1 MKKLLTSDVY
11 QVRSSYMLDLT
22 GYKTVLQ
29 LYQPLIGM
37 EATALYLTLNSELDQ
52 MTLTK
57 SPSLISRLCKLSGFS
72 LNSLQESFDKLEA
85 VGLVCSYV
93 KQTNDNRYLFD
104 LKMPLSPQEFINH
117 QILDRLLKDR
127 LKDEYEKTIA
137 IFQTYN
143 VNLNDYQEMT
153 ASFTDVFE
161 IHHHEKNILKEKKY
175 KQKIQ
180 NSIENSYDLTL
191 FYQGIENL
199 QLSKKMFD
207 QEDEKIIQQLGIL
220 YHINALDMQNLVKQ
234 SMIENHL
241 NSRLLAQ
248 NCRNYYDLK
257 MPEKFTEVFH
267 KQSPLLQSEKQGE
280 SSLQK
285 HIYYLENISPY
296 DLLKDKTGGKEP
308 LKRDLQVVESV
319 LTTLQLEPGVVNV
332 LIETTLQKCNQS
344 LPKNFIEAL
353 GSQWKRKKIKTVQE
367 AIEEG
372 KAYLKYQNQQHHDW
386 DDFTKDI
393 QIVSQEKST
402 ADNIDEDALAM
413 LEKYDEEEKKCKV
426 YKIYIY
432 LMMIKIFKNKKKK
445 VSMNL

>member
-161 IHHHEKNILKEKKY
+161 I
-175 KQKIQ
+175 
-180 NSIENSYDLTL
+180 ENSYDLTL

-220 YHINALDMQNLVKQ
+220 YHINALDMQDLVKQ

-413 LEKYDEEEKKCKV
+413 LEKYD
-426 YKIYIY
+426 
-432 LMMIKIFKNKKKK
+432 
-445 VSMNL
+445 

>member
-117 QILDRLLKDR
+117 QILNRLLKDR

-161 IHHHEKNILKEKKY
+161 IHHHEKKY
-175 KQKIQ
+175 KQKIH

-220 YHINALDMQNLVKQ
+220 YHINALDMQDLVKQ

-296 DLLKDKTGGKEP
+296 DLLKDKMGGKEP

-413 LEKYDEEEKKCKV
+413 LEKYD
-426 YKIYIY
+426 
-432 LMMIKIFKNKKKK
+432 
-445 VSMNL
+445 

>member
-117 QILDRLLKDR
+117 QILNRLLKDR

-175 KQKIQ
+175 KQKIH

-220 YHINALDMQNLVKQ
+220 YHINALDMQDLVKQ

-248 NCRNYYDLK
+248 NSRNYYDLK

-267 KQSPLLQSEKQGE
+267 KQSPLLQSEKHGE

-296 DLLKDKTGGKEP
+296 DLLKDKMGGKEP
-308 LKRDLQVVESV
+308 LKRDIQVVESV

-372 KAYLKYQNQQHHDW
+372 KTYLKYQNQQHHDW

-413 LEKYDEEEKKCKV
+413 LEKYD
-426 YKIYIY
+426 
-432 LMMIKIFKNKKKK
+432 
-445 VSMNL
+445 

>member
-1 MKKLLTSDVY
+1 
-11 QVRSSYMLDLT
+11 ML
-22 GYKTVLQ
+22 
-29 LYQPLIGM
+29 
-37 EATALYLTLNSELDQ
+37 N
-52 MTLTK
+52 
-57 SPSLISRLCKLSGFS
+57 
-72 LNSLQESFDKLEA
+72 
-85 VGLVCSYV
+85 
-93 KQTNDNRYLFD
+93 NRYLFD

-117 QILDRLLKDR
+117 QILNRLLKDR

-175 KQKIQ
+175 KQKIH

-220 YHINALDMQNLVKQ
+220 YHINALDMQDLVKQ

-296 DLLKDKTGGKEP
+296 DLLKDKMGGKEP

-402 ADNIDEDALAM
+402 ADSIDEDALAM
-413 LEKYDEEEKKCKV
+413 LEKYD
-426 YKIYIY
+426 
-432 LMMIKIFKNKKKK
+432 
-445 VSMNL
+445 

>member
-1 MKKLLTSDVY
+1 
-11 QVRSSYMLDLT
+11 MLDLT

-117 QILDRLLKDR
+117 QILNRLLKDR

-175 KQKIQ
+175 KQKIH

-220 YHINALDMQNLVKQ
+220 YHINALDMQDLVKQ

-267 KQSPLLQSEKQGE
+267 KQSPLLQSEKHGE

-296 DLLKDKTGGKEP
+296 DLLKDKMGGKEP
-308 LKRDLQVVESV
+308 LKRDL
-319 LTTLQLEPGVVNV
+319 
-332 LIETTLQKCNQS
+332 
-344 LPKNFIEAL
+344 
-353 GSQWKRKKIKTVQE
+353 
-367 AIEEG
+367 
-372 KAYLKYQNQQHHDW
+372 
-386 DDFTKDI
+386 
-393 QIVSQEKST
+393 
-402 ADNIDEDALAM
+402 
-413 LEKYDEEEKKCKV
+413 
-426 YKIYIY
+426 
-432 LMMIKIFKNKKKK
+432 
-445 VSMNL
+445 

>member
-117 QILDRLLKDR
+117 QILNRLLKDR
-127 LKDEYEKTIA
+127 LKDEYFYPLFLKKA

-175 KQKIQ
+175 KQKIH

-220 YHINALDMQNLVKQ
+220 YHINALDMQDLVKQ

-296 DLLKDKTGGKEP
+296 DLLKDKMGGKEP

-372 KAYLKYQNQQHHDW
+372 KVYLKYQNQQHHDW

-413 LEKYDEEEKKCKV
+413 LEKYD
-426 YKIYIY
+426 
-432 LMMIKIFKNKKKK
+432 
-445 VSMNL
+445 

>member
-143 VNLNDYQEMT
+143 VNLNDYQE
-153 ASFTDVFE
+153 SFTDVFE

-220 YHINALDMQNLVKQ
+220 YHINALDMQDLVKQ

-353 GSQWKRKKIKTVQE
+353 GGQWKRKKIKTVQE

-413 LEKYDEEEKKCKV
+413 LEKYD
-426 YKIYIY
+426 
-432 LMMIKIFKNKKKK
+432 
-445 VSMNL
+445 

>member
-1 MKKLLTSDVY
+1 MKELLTSDIY

-22 GYKTVLQ
+22 GYKTLLQ
-29 LYQPLIGM
+29 LYQPLLGM

-57 SPSLISRLCKLSGFS
+57 SPALISRLCKICGFS
-72 LNSLQESFDKLEA
+72 LNSLQDAFNKLEA

-93 KQTNDNRYLFD
+93 KQKNDNRYLFD
-104 LKMPLSPQEFINH
+104 LQMPLSPQEFMNH
-117 QILDRLLKDR
+117 RILNSLLKER
-127 LKDEYEKTIA
+127 LKDEYEKTVA
-137 IFQTYN
+137 TFQVYN
-143 VNLNDYQEMT
+143 VNLNDYQEIT
-153 ASFTDVFE
+153 SSFTDVFE
-161 IHHHEKNILKEKKY
+161 IHLNDKKVLQTKKY
-175 KQKIQ
+175 KQKIH
-180 NSIENSYDLTL
+180 NSIENNYDLTL
-191 FYQGIENL
+191 FYQGLENL
-199 QLSKKMFD
+199 QLSKKMFTAD
-207 QEDEKIIQQLGIL
+207 DEKAIQQLGIL
-220 YHINALDMQNLVKQ
+220 YHINALDMQDLVKQ
-234 SMIENHL
+234 SMVENHL

-257 MPEKFTEVFH
+257 IPEKFTEVFH

-296 DLLKDKTGGKEP
+296 DLLKDKMGGKEP
-308 LKRDLQVVESV
+308 LKRDLQVIESV

-332 LIETTLQKCNQS
+332 LIETTLQKCDQS

-372 KAYLKYQNQQHHDW
+372 KAYLKYQGQKHHDW

-402 ADNIDEDALAM
+402 ADNIDEDALAL
-413 LEKYDEEEKKCKV
+413 LEKYD
-426 YKIYIY
+426 
-432 LMMIKIFKNKKKK
+432 
-445 VSMNL
+445 

>member
-117 QILDRLLKDR
+117 QILNRLLKDR

-175 KQKIQ
+175 KQKIH

-191 FYQGIENL
+191 
-199 QLSKKMFD
+199 FD

-220 YHINALDMQNLVKQ
+220 YHINALDMQDLVKQ

-296 DLLKDKTGGKEP
+296 DLLKDKMGGKEP

-372 KAYLKYQNQQHHDW
+372 KVYLKYQNQQHHDW

-413 LEKYDEEEKKCKV
+413 LEKYD
-426 YKIYIY
+426 
-432 LMMIKIFKNKKKK
+432 
-445 VSMNL
+445 